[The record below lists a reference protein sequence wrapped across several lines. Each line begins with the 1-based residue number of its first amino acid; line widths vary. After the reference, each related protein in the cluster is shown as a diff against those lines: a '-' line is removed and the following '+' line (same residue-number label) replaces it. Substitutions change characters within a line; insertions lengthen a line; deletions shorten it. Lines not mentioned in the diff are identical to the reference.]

1 MAESLRRAARRRA
14 VQLGGTVLLL
24 GGAALLLGAAGCGRA
39 RPSAPAASL
48 GPPASAAGPGPS
60 APAAAPVAHNVIF
73 ILVDTLR
80 ADHLPLYGYR
90 RDTSP
95 NLTVLGRESLLFL
108 DARSQASCT
117 FPSVNSMLTSRSGA
131 CFLGQPGGALGLPA
145 GIPGLAE
152 LLRVRGMHTAAVS
165 ASPIVRRSP
174 SRFNPGGGYGRGFD
188 TFQEDCVWKS
198 ADCVTDQALPHLA
211 RDPRPLF
218 LYLHYLDPHGPYAP
232 PESYRRRFALGHPGK
247 EFVRQGN
254 PNPIADWLYKHGPDP
269 GLTAADLAYLVDLY
283 DDKIA
288 FFDAQLAR
296 LVAGLRAAHLLEDS
310 IVVFA
315 ADHGEEFLEHGDV
328 KHCHNL
334 FDTTIRTPLLL
345 RLPGGQGR
353 VIATPVSNLDVV
365 PTVLDLL
372 GGGPAAAGASSG
384 AAGGRGNAELSGGRG
399 AAALAAAAGFEGRSL
414 RPAAEGRPLPPAY
427 QWAAQ
432 GALRSVSDG
441 KLKLVRDLG
450 SGRIALFDLAADP
463 KETRDV
469 AAGRSRDAHRL
480 AGALAAWLA
489 RSEAGP
495 AAEGVRRAAEADK
508 RLRSVGYLDH

>member
-1 MAESLRRAARRRA
+1 MPPVSVRGTHLHRLRP
-14 VQLGGTVLLL
+14 VLLL
-24 GGAALLLGAAGCGRA
+24 TLL
-39 RPSAPAASL
+39 
-48 GPPASAAGPGPS
+48 
-60 APAAAPVAHNVIF
+60 PAAAACSRLHPGAPAEAALPPAHNLIF

-95 NLTVLGRESLLFL
+95 NLAALGRESVLFAN
-108 DARSQASCT
+108 ARSQASCT

-131 CFLGQPGGALGLPA
+131 AFLGQPGGAMGLPA

-152 LLRVRGMHTAAVS
+152 ILRTRGFGTHAVS

-174 SRFNPGGGYGRGFD
+174 GRFNPGGGFGRGFD

-211 RDPRPLF
+211 HDARPLL

-232 PESYRRRFALGHPGK
+232 PADYRHRFALGQPAK
-247 EFVRQGN
+247 DFVRQGD
-254 PNPIADWLYKHGPDP
+254 PNPIADWLYKHAPNP
-269 GLTAADLAYLVDLY
+269 GLTAADLAHLVDLY
-283 DDKIA
+283 DDEIA
-288 FFDAQLAR
+288 FFDSQLGRLLAGAR
-296 LVAGLRAAHLLEDS
+296 AAGLLDDA

-345 RLPGGQGR
+345 RVPGAHPR
-353 VIATPVSNLDVV
+353 VVAEPVSNLDIV
-365 PTVLDLL
+365 PTVLELL
-372 GGGPAAAGASSG
+372 TGAGGAHRSGAREDARSPPAAGPPAPA
-384 AAGGRGNAELSGGRG
+384 
-399 AAALAAAAGFEGRSL
+399 FEGRSL
-414 RPAAEGRPLPPAY
+414 RPAVLGRPLAPAY

-432 GALRSVSDG
+432 GAQRSVADG
-441 KLKLVRDLG
+441 RLKLVQDLG
-450 SGRIALFDLAADP
+450 SGRFALYDLAADP
-463 KETRDV
+463 GETRDV
-469 AAGRSRDAHRL
+469 LALRRRDFQRL
-480 AGALAAWLA
+480 RGALAAWLA
-489 RSEAGP
+489 RTEGGP
-495 AAEGVRRAAEADK
+495 AADGLRRAAEADR